1 MKYNRANINDTL
13 RVAKAVSIKIRKPQ
27 YVYATACGYLIDNNP
42 PAFAQAHYLVDGTY
56 IEHRPTSTPPQG

>member
-1 MKYNRANINDTL
+1 MKYNRADINDTL
-13 RVAKAVSIKIRKPQ
+13 RKAKAVSLKIHKPQ

-56 IEHRPTSTPPQG
+56 IEHRPT